1 MYKSYLAFQIA
12 SGKDTKFDLFTEW
25 PNDFD
30 IETLPQIP
38 KQELKPQPK
47 VHKSE
52 SVSAALNKFDIRE
65 TVMQQQTELFLQPQ
79 NKSESSA
86 TTPRRRQSEDKIL
99 QMVDDRED
107 DARSESIAS
116 LSQHGVSIETI
127 QRIEKKN

>member
-1 MYKSYLAFQIA
+1 
-12 SGKDTKFDLFTEW
+12 
-25 PNDFD
+25 
-30 IETLPQIP
+30 
-38 KQELKPQPK
+38 
-47 VHKSE
+47 
-52 SVSAALNKFDIRE
+52 
-65 TVMQQQTELFLQPQ
+65 MQQQTELFLQPQ